1 MLILD
6 DETAPAALILFFDL
20 KPAASAKWGFY
31 MAPSQDSPASSLS
44 TWLTVE
50 VAAVAYA
57 FDRLRLETL
66 YCETLE
72 TNAAVLLL
80 HDRIGFQD
88 TGNVVGGFIEK
99 CFTRSGYE
107 SAREG
112 PLFAQLGGVAIEADP
127 RDVQIAIPQTA
138 KPALPSGHRERVAIL
153 GSANWE
159 LAARDLAETYR
170 NAVGLH
176 LEVTVP
182 PFGQYMLDLADAF
195 SPLRSNPPDILIF
208 AERFED
214 LAGAQGEAA
223 GIDEQVAR
231 GRFRAYLE
239 AIQTAR
245 GVVRSRFL
253 IHNFAP
259 VRPRAQSVAE
269 AVEGLDAAARLAA
282 SFNRELLP
290 LAGMADTFLVP
301 VADQIMEA
309 GRRHSDPGKYWLMG
323 RIPFGQPLVDR
334 WASCV
339 AGMIAAGAGRTIRA
353 IVCDLDQTLWP
364 GYAGDGGAGAVD
376 PSAAD
381 LSAVNPDA
389 VDPSAVNP
397 SAVNPSAVDP
407 GAVNPD
413 AVDLSAVNPSAVDLS
428 AVDPSAVDPDAVD
441 LSAVGPGAVDLNED
455 WPGNAHLAVQR
466 CLKTFG
472 ERGILLAICSKN
484 DEAAA
489 LQALRNPGMILAEG
503 DFSARRID
511 WCPKPE
517 NIASIARELGLHE
530 SSLMVLDNDP
540 LERGEIREALP
551 RVVTPEL
558 PWDVAD
564 WPRFLV
570 NHPLLTQLAL
580 LPEDAGRRSAYRARQ
595 MVEKAAP
602 PATREAV
609 LRSLGLAIEWKPVN
623 RSTVARAVQL
633 AAKTNQFN
641 TSAIRYRESDL
652 TGLNGADAKAWT
664 VRLRDRFGGDDI
676 AGLAVMRV
684 DDSRETAVIET
695 ILLSCR
701 VLGRGL
707 ETAVLAFLNEAAMD
721 AGSRW
726 LEGAMVETGRNQA
739 CRGLYKD
746 HRFEQVSCGR
756 FVRDLTHSPIGRPEW
771 FTYL

>member
-1 MLILD
+1 MSGASQGTHRYRLRPVLPSERALVYQWRNDPRVRRVMSNPRVIDQEVHKDWWPAAISDPSRRMLILD
-6 DETAPAALILFFDL
+6 DEGTPAALLLFFDL
-20 KPAASAKWGFY
+20 KPGASAKWGFY
-31 MAPSQDSPASSLS
+31 MAPSQDSPERSLA

-50 VAAVAYA
+50 VAAIAYA

-80 HDRIGFQD
+80 HGRIGFQD
-88 TGNVVGGFIEK
+88 TGSVVGGFIEK
-99 CFTRSGYE
+99 SFTRSGYE
-107 SAREG
+107 NVREG
-112 PLFAQLGGVAIEADP
+112 PLFAQLREVAMGADP
-127 RDVQIAIPQTA
+127 RDVQVAIPQTA
-138 KPALPSGHRERVAIL
+138 KPALPSGHRERAAIL

-170 NAVGLH
+170 NTLGLP

-182 PFGQYMLDLADAF
+182 PFGQYMLDLADGS
-195 SPLRSNPPDILIF
+195 SPLRRNPPDILIF

-214 LAGAQGEAA
+214 LASAQGEAA

-231 GRFRAYLE
+231 ARFRAYLE

-245 GVVRSRFL
+245 GMVRSRFL

-269 AVEGLDAAARLAA
+269 AVEGLDTAARLAA

-290 LAGMADTFLVP
+290 LAGMADTLLVP
-301 VADQIMEA
+301 VVDQIMEA

-334 WASCV
+334 WTSCV

-364 GYAGDGGAGAVD
+364 GYAGDTG
-376 PSAAD
+376 
-381 LSAVNPDA
+381 PDA
-389 VDPSAVNP
+389 VNL
-397 SAVNPSAVDP
+397 
-407 GAVNPD
+407 GAVN
-413 AVDLSAVNPSAVDLS
+413 LS
-428 AVDPSAVDPDAVD
+428 
-441 LSAVGPGAVDLNED
+441 ED
-455 WPGNAHLAVQR
+455 WPGNAFLAVQR
-466 CLKTFG
+466 CLKLFG
-472 ERGILLAICSKN
+472 ERGLLLAICSKN
-484 DEAAA
+484 DEATA

-511 WCPKPE
+511 WRPKPE
-517 NIASIARELGLHE
+517 NIASIARELGLDE

-551 RVVTPEL
+551 SVVTPEL

-580 LPEDAGRRSAYRARQ
+580 LPEDAGRRSAYQVRQ

-602 PATREAV
+602 RSTREAV

-623 RSTVARAVQL
+623 SSTVARAVQL

-664 VRLRDRFGGDDI
+664 VRLRDRFGGDEI
-676 AGLAVMRV
+676 AGLAVMRF

-701 VLGRGL
+701 VLGRGV
-707 ETAVLAFLNEAAMD
+707 ETAVLALLQEAATD
-721 AGSRW
+721 AGCLW
-726 LEGAMVETGRNQA
+726 LEGAVVETDRNGA
-739 CRGLYKD
+739 CRDLYQN
-746 HRFEQVSCGR
+746 HGFEQVSKGR
-756 FVRDLTHSPIGRPEW
+756 FVRDLALAPIGRPAW